1 LLSNLTDTHRVHTG
15 LGARLPEDMPE
26 LHARALHAVDH
37 SEGRLRVA
45 ISNALV
51 SIWKQDY
58 GRGPTAA
65 RTIVDQNLVF
75 VVLQDGLTRN
85 EQTLLAAGHE
95 AAVRDFRMCFME
107 TMSEKFIASV
117 EEVTG
122 GHVLTHASQVAFAP
136 AMTIETFVLDGPLPD
151 HPM

>member
-1 LLSNLTDTHRVHTG
+1 MT
-15 LGARLPEDMPE
+15 E
-26 LHARALHAVDH
+26 LHARELQGVEHGD
-37 SEGRLRVA
+37 GRLRVA

-65 RTIVDQNLVF
+65 RTIIDQSLIF

-85 EQTLLAAGHE
+85 EETLLAAGHE
-95 AAVRDFRMCFME
+95 AVVRDFRMCFMD
-107 TMSEKFIASV
+107 TMSGKFIASV

-122 GHVLTHASQVAFAP
+122 GRVLTHACQVAFAP
-136 AMTIETFVLDGPLPD
+136 TMTIETFVLDAPLQD
-151 HPM
+151 HGG